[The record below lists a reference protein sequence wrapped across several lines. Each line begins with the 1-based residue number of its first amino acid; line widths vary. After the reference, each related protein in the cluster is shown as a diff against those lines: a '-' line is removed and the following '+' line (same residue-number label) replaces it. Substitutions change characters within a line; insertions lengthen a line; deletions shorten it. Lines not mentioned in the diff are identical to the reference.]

1 MKKIL
6 NSKIILVIIIA
17 TGLLF
22 FLYKIGILRPVE
34 RLLLAVVNPVSE
46 QLYTWGGIFRW
57 SDSHQ
62 KNNEELVSEV
72 EKLKTELARFAVANS
87 RCTEIEA
94 ENEKLKGTL
103 KFKENS
109 NQQLVVARVISR
121 GGLVDDDRSL
131 VINRGLKDGLKI
143 GLAVISDEGVVIGK
157 VIAVKEAVAQV
168 CLTTM
173 PNCQLA
179 ASVQN
184 QYKTQGVTN
193 GDLGLTIKMGFIP
206 QLEKL
211 SGGDL
216 IITSGLEADVPRGLF
231 IGRVSQVRS
240 ESNDVWQ
247 EATIEPLVN
256 LDNLTVVA
264 VVLP

>member
-6 NSKIILVIIIA
+6 NSKISLVIIIA

-22 FLYKIGILRPVE
+22 FLCKVNVLRPVE
-34 RLLLAVVNPVSE
+34 RLLLAAINPISE
-46 QLYTWGGIFRW
+46 KLYAGGVIFRW
-57 SDSHQ
+57 SNNDQ
-62 KNNEELVSEV
+62 KNTDELVSKV
-72 EKLKTELARFAVANS
+72 EELQSELARFAVANS
-87 RCTEIEA
+87 QCAEINT
-94 ENEKLKGTL
+94 ENEKLKGAL
-103 KFKENS
+103 KFKES
-109 NQQLVVARVISR
+109 SRKQLVVARVISR
-121 GGLVDDDRSL
+121 GGLVDDDQSL
-131 VINRGLKDGLKI
+131 VINRGQKDGLKV

-157 VIAVKEAVAQV
+157 VTAVKEAVAQV

-173 PNCQLA
+173 PSCQLA
-179 ASVQN
+179 VSLQN
-184 QYKTQGVTN
+184 QYKTQGLTD

-211 SGGDL
+211 SSGDMV
-216 IITSGLEADVPRGLF
+216 ITSGLEADVPRGLF

-264 VVLP
+264 IVLP